1 MTAKDL
7 INYTVPPLKLSD
19 TVEKAQQWMTEFHT
33 SEFPV
38 VVEGEYFGLFNEDL
52 ILDSKNQKSL
62 VGEFELKGRE
72 ITVASDEHYYE
83 ILNKAYSENL
93 NLIAVV
99 ENNEFL
105 GVITIQDVVEAF
117 SKMSAIRSPGAIIVI
132 SIAQIDYSMAEISRI
147 IESEYGKILSSFIEN
162 DPEDTSKIL
171 VTIKLNIE
179 TATTIIST
187 LERFGFV
194 ISSVFGKET
203 VDYAEQER
211 LDTLLKY
218 LKI

>member
-7 INYTVPPLKLSD
+7 INYTIPPLKLSD
-19 TVEKAQQWMTEFHT
+19 TTEKAQKWMAEFHIN
-33 SEFPV
+33 EFPV
-38 VVEGEYFGLFNEDL
+38 VVNSEYFGIFSEDL
-52 ILDSKNQKSL
+52 LLDSKSQKSSI
-62 VGEFELKGRE
+62 GEFELKGQE

-203 VDYAEQER
+203 ADYAEQER